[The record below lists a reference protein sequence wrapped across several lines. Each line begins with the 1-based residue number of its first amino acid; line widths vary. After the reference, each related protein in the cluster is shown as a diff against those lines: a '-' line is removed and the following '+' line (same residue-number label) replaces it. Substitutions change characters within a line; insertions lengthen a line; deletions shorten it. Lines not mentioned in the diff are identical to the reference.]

1 MTCAE
6 LVREFLLTLTPVTA
20 LVNERISTFHW
31 GQSPT
36 QPAVL
41 VQQIDD
47 MYEPHLRGHS
57 GLQWAR
63 IQIDVIAKTALQA
76 RQVDQAIR
84 GDYVNGAPTGLMG
97 ASASVGSPAAYIRYA
112 TPIGYLEFY
121 EGDAVKQ
128 SRVSRDYGVRFEL

>member
-6 LVREFLLTLTPVTA
+6 LVREFLLTLTPVTT
-20 LVNERISTFHW
+20 LVEGRVWAFRW
-31 GQSPT
+31 GQSPK

-47 MYEPHLRGHS
+47 IHDPHLRGHS
-57 GLQWAR
+57 AMRWAR

-76 RQVDQAIR
+76 REVDQAIL
-84 GDYVNGAPTGLMG
+84 GGYVNGASTGLIG
-97 ASASVGSPAAYIRYA
+97 ATASVGSPAAYIRYA
-112 TPIGYLEFY
+112 TPIGYREFY
-121 EGDAVKQ
+121 EGEELKQ